1 MTFFIDA
8 NVIVYSGSDDPERH
22 AACEEILAAVAR
34 GVVEGR
40 TSTAVLEEV
49 WHLELTGR
57 AGAIAGISERAY
69 AALAPLLPVT
79 DEIFRRA
86 LGLRVRAMGANDR
99 IHAATALAHGIG
111 LIVSADA
118 AFDGV
123 PGLRRV
129 DPLDARAQ
137 GLLQP
142 AR

>member
-34 GVVEGR
+34 GAVEGR

-86 LGLRVRAMGANDR
+86 LGLRVR
-99 IHAATALAHGIG
+99 
-111 LIVSADA
+111 
-118 AFDGV
+118 
-123 PGLRRV
+123 
-129 DPLDARAQ
+129 
-137 GLLQP
+137 
-142 AR
+142 